1 MFLRPFTSCMRLIQC
16 INKEIE
22 KNIED
27 MFIYRGDH
35 LYTSPKKGQE
45 MVDLFPKDSWT
56 RRYLLISWISEVNAK
71 NGESNNWCHH
81 DGVTMMV
88 WNDCVTI

>member
-22 KNIED
+22 KNRED
-27 MFIYRGDH
+27 VFIYRVDH
-35 LYTSPKKGQE
+35 LYASPKKGQE

-71 NGESNNWCHH
+71 DGES
-81 DGVTMMV
+81 
-88 WNDCVTI
+88 

>member
-1 MFLRPFTSCMRLIQC
+1 
-16 INKEIE
+16 
-22 KNIED
+22 

-35 LYTSPKKGQE
+35 LYASPKKGQE

-71 NGESNNWCHH
+71 DGESNNWWEVNLFQKS
-81 DGVTMMV
+81 VTMLV
-88 WNDCVTI
+88 SP